1 MSSGV
6 ESSDSKVRGCTE
18 LYTTLLCIF
27 LALCC
32 IFSSTP
38 DGEVSRDKKVD
49 ERRGSEFGKIRFCA
63 AYQTYWTRKTNF
75 YFNFK
80 VLLPLLTIHKSIFA
94 SCRNHIEMPK
104 KLPH

>member
-1 MSSGV
+1 MEYSPQIVKYGAVLSSTQLYSA
-6 ESSDSKVRGCTE
+6 SSWP
-18 LYTTLLCIF
+18 
-27 LALCC
+27 C